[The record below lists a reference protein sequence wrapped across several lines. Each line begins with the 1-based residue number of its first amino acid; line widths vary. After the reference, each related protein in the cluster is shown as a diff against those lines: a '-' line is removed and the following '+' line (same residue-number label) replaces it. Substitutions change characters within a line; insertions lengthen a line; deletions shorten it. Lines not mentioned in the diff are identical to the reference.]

1 MEVHTRVRAAGD
13 ATVDAM
19 SRAAVP
25 MPTTA
30 SDAAIRR
37 AVAALRVGELVA
49 FPTET
54 VYGLGADAMNPD
66 AVRRIF
72 AAKGRQA
79 DHPVIVHLLD
89 AAQLAYWARTVS
101 PVAAA
106 LARHFWPGPLTLIL
120 PRASSVPDA
129 VTGGQDT
136 VGLRVPSHPVAR
148 ALLAAFGG
156 GIAGPSANRFGRLSP
171 TCAAD
176 VRAELGAAVAL
187 VLEGG
192 ASEVGIESAIVDCS
206 GAEPALLRP
215 GMIGADAIAAVLG
228 RPLASAT
235 RSSPR
240 VPGMLRSHYAPQT
253 PVSIVNADELRRR
266 VRDEAADI
274 GVLALR
280 PAPPAFDPARW
291 VEAAAEPAAYARELY
306 AQLRRLD
313 ALGCRQLLVE
323 AVPDTAPWTAIRD
336 RLARSA
342 A

>member
-1 MEVHTRVRAAGD
+1 M
-13 ATVDAM
+13 
-19 SRAAVP
+19 
-25 MPTTA
+25 TTTP
-30 SDAAIRR
+30 SGVAIRQ
-37 AVAALRVGELVA
+37 AVAALRAGELVA

-72 AAKGRQA
+72 AAKGRPA

-89 AAQLAYWARTVS
+89 ATWLAQWARTV
-101 PVAAA
+101 PPAAA
-106 LARHFWPGPLTLIL
+106 VLAQHFWPGPLTLIL
-120 PRASSVPDA
+120 PRLASVPDI

-136 VGLRVPSHPVAR
+136 VGVRVPSHPVAR
-148 ALLAAFGG
+148 ELLAAFGG
-156 GIAGPSANRFGRLSP
+156 GLAAPSANRFGRLSP

-176 VRAELGAAVAL
+176 VRAELGATVAL

-192 ASEVGIESAIVDCS
+192 ASEIGIESAIVDCS

-228 RPLASAT
+228 RPLASGT

-240 VPGMLRSHYAPQT
+240 VPGMLRSHYAPTT
-253 PVSIVNADELRRR
+253 PVSIVTADELMRR
-266 VRDEAADI
+266 VHDEPDI

-280 PAPPAFDPARW
+280 PAPADVDAKRW
-291 VEAAAEPAAYARELY
+291 VEAVAEPAGYARDLY
-306 AQLRRLD
+306 ARLRRLD
-313 ALGCRQLLVE
+313 AMGCRRLLVE
-323 AVPDTAPWTAIRD
+323 AVPDTAPWAAIRD

>member
-1 MEVHTRVRAAGD
+1 MGLAAI
-13 ATVDAM
+13 
-19 SRAAVP
+19 P
-25 MPTTA
+25 MTTMA

-37 AVAALRVGELVA
+37 AVAALRAGELVA

-72 AAKGRQA
+72 AAKGRPA

-120 PRASSVPDA
+120 PRAASVPDA

-156 GIAGPSANRFGRLSP
+156 GLAAPSANRFGRLSP
-171 TCAAD
+171 TSAED
-176 VRAELGAAVAL
+176 VRTELGAEVAL
-187 VLEGG
+187 VLDGG
-192 ASEVGIESAIVDCS
+192 ASEIGIESAIVDCS

-228 RPLASAT
+228 QPLAAGT
-235 RSSPR
+235 QSSPR
-240 VPGMLRSHYAPQT
+240 VPGALRSHYAPST
-253 PVSIVNADELRRR
+253 PLSIVTADQLLHRA
-266 VRDEAADI
+266 RDEKRDI

-280 PAPPAFDPARW
+280 PAPPGFDPARW
-291 VEAAAEPAAYARELY
+291 VEAAIEPATYARELY
-306 AQLRRLD
+306 ARLRRLD
-313 ALGCRQLLVE
+313 AMGCRLLLVE